1 MPIGDP
7 NDFRTPTFMHVERFP
22 GFSERGGVGSGFL
35 PSFNPPAGASSLEF
49 PNLNLPNIEGSSFN
63 YSFPQMTINPPAI
76 MTPPIEGGA
85 AGGGGG
91 PTQITV
97 VDGNTPTVFTGID
110 TVVFDGAGLAS
121 VSNTGTGEVTVTIA
135 GAGTGNTTL
144 EYGQITAILGKAN
157 PNTAFWTYR
166 VQLYSGGSP
175 SGSPITAYNLFEYG
189 NTAAVGYGMNVG
201 LNGEAITGTSFSI
214 APVPV
219 NTWVRVEDTNDPTGG
234 ASKYWFTAPNAITG
248 VCP

>member
-76 MTPPIEGGA
+76 MTPPIGEGA

-91 PTQITV
+91 PSQITV
-97 VDGNTPTVFTGID
+97 VDGNAPTVFSGID
-110 TVVFDGAGLAS
+110 TIVFDGAGLAS
-121 VSNTGTGEVTVTIA
+121 VSNTGTGQVTVTIN
-135 GAGTGNTTL
+135 GGGGGGSTI
-144 EYGQITAILGKAN
+144 EYGYITGYTKDPNDPIWQYTVQKVAN
-157 PNTAFWTYR
+157 GTN
-166 VQLYSGGSP
+166 
-175 SGSPITAYNLFEYG
+175 SGSPVVAYNLLEIS
-189 NTAAVGYGMNVG
+189 NTAAIAYGISV
-201 LNGEAITGTSFSI
+201 NGAGHKITGTNFTFG
-214 APVPV
+214 PVPV
-219 NTWVRVEDTNDPTGG
+219 DTYVRMEQTNDPLG
-234 ASKYWFTAPNAITG
+234 ANDYWFSAPNVISG
-248 VCP
+248 SCV